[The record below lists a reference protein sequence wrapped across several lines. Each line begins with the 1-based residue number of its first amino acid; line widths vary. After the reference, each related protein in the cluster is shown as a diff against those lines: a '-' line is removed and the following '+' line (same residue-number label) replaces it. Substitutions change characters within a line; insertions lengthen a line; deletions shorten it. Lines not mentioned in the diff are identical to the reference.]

1 MQRDC
6 AAARFIRDHWPA
18 LLATAFALPLCLVG
32 AHTVRLDYGP
42 DEPYHM
48 QYIHILAREARI
60 PWPNETHVVQHPP
73 LYYLLMGPAYLASG
87 NAVAPFS
94 LAPGPQRL
102 ATMTAAEK
110 RARHICRYL
119 QVTLAIATL
128 WILAA
133 LAQEVLP
140 GRPKVHAVALCGLA
154 AWPLFIYMSSVV
166 NNGMLALLWSCVIA
180 LVAVRVAR
188 ADEGDG
194 LRQGALAGV
203 VMGVGLS
210 IKLTTIFAIPAV
222 LALVWA
228 RRSNWPQRLRFAA
241 AFIGLCLAVGSCWYL
256 RNVYLYRE
264 PFPNFAGPMGNEE
277 RLRTAMLLDPFGE
290 GARIVRNALVVL
302 SSATLVPEFSWA
314 QTGFM
319 RISTAQFT
327 VRAVGGALLLIYLV
341 FALRRAG
348 TACARIS
355 GPVLTAALV
364 AAVCVVL
371 MVLQFGFI
379 EDYRGITTGG
389 RYVLQA
395 AGWFLV
401 IVLGAGER
409 LAAVLCSRIART
421 VATAVLLTGSLAGG
435 LVYLYTLVGW
445 YATIHP

>member
-1 MQRDC
+1 MQRDS
-6 AAARFIRDHWPA
+6 AAAGFIRDHWPA

-48 QYIHILAREARI
+48 QYIHVLAREARI

-73 LYYLLMGPAYLASG
+73 LYYLLMAPAYLASG
-87 NAVAPFS
+87 NTVAPFS

-110 RARHICRYL
+110 RARHLCRYL
-119 QVTLAIATL
+119 QVALAIATL

-133 LAQEVLP
+133 LAQEVLA

-154 AWPLFIYMSSVV
+154 AWPLFIYLSSVV

-194 LRQGALAGV
+194 LRQGALLGA

-210 IKLTTIFAIPAV
+210 VKLTTIFALPAV

-228 RRSNWPQRLRFAA
+228 RRSNWPQRLRFAG
-241 AFIGLCLAVGSCWYL
+241 AFIGLCLAVGSWWYL
-256 RNVYLYRE
+256 RNLYLYRE
-264 PFPNFAGPMGNEE
+264 PFPNFAGAMGNEE
-277 RLRTAMLLDPFGE
+277 RVRSALLLDPFGE

-314 QTGFM
+314 PFGFM
-319 RISTAQFT
+319 RISTAQVI

-341 FALRRAG
+341 YAVAG
-348 TACARIS
+348 RGRERS
-355 GPVLTAALV
+355 RLGRLLLGVAALAV
-364 AAVCVVL
+364 ASVVV
-371 MVLQFGFI
+371 MVLQFAFTD
-379 EDYRGITTGG
+379 DYRAITGG
-389 RYVLQA
+389 RYVLLA
-395 AGWFLV
+395 APWFMVL
-401 IVLGAGER
+401 VLGAGER
-409 LAAVLCSRIART
+409 LAALIRSRIARIG
-421 VATAVLLTGSLAGG
+421 VAGMLLTVSLAGG
-435 LVYLYTLVGW
+435 VVYLYTLVRW
-445 YATIHP
+445 YATIQG